1 MTRVT
6 RRTIRIMLLAVAV
19 PLLLL
24 CIVVSVKLATL
35 QAIAGTAISRYEIG
49 AYDASAEAAE
59 GLMENNLF
67 EPWIAHFDR
76 GTARAAAGFYN
87 ESIDDLERAFDL
99 APDERRCDVALNLS
113 LAWESLGD
121 DYAQQGQFAGAIKL
135 YDLARAAL
143 DAAGDG
149 CGEPPQTGNPETPNG
164 QGDPRS
170 RLSDKSTRAQELD
183 AQAEAQ
189 QEPGASNPL
198 ERLDD
203 QNGDA
208 ADEKERQQRQ
218 RDTLPSGPLPGDLP
232 W

>member
-1 MTRVT
+1 MTTVI
-6 RRTIRIMLLAVAV
+6 RRTTRIVLLAVAI

-24 CIVVSVKLATL
+24 CIVVSVKLASL
-35 QAIAGTAISRYEIG
+35 QVVAGTAISRYEVG
-49 AYDASAEAAE
+49 AYDASADTAE

-76 GTARAAAGFYN
+76 GTARAAAGLYN

-99 APDERRCDVALNLS
+99 APDDRRCDVALNLS

-121 DYAQQGQFAGAIKL
+121 DYASQGQFAGAIKL

-149 CGEPPQTGNPETPNG
+149 CGEPAQTGNPETPNSER
-164 QGDPRS
+164 DPRS
-170 RLSDKSTRAQELD
+170 RLTDKSARAQALD
-183 AQAEAQ
+183 EQVEAQ
-189 QEPGASNPL
+189 REPGVSDPL

-203 QNGDA
+203 QNSDA

-218 RDTLPSGPLPGDLP
+218 RDLLPSAPLPGDKP